1 MFLIN
6 GYSSFFL
13 QHNGSGEYTSIQVQS
28 LFCRIQRCPTGKKH
42 FINAH
47 NIEKPLKLNKDITS
61 KNGMERHLS
70 TAHDGK
76 KEFKCE
82 MCDKVFSRKNNIK
95 AHMESVHEG
104 KKSFKCKVCDKNFS
118 HKHHMIRHIVSVHE
132 GRK

>member
-1 MFLIN
+1 MVLENILPYKCSHCSAEFKD
-6 GYSSFFL
+6 
-13 QHNGSGEYTSIQVQS
+13 VQ
-28 LFCRIQRCPTGKKH
+28 RAKMH